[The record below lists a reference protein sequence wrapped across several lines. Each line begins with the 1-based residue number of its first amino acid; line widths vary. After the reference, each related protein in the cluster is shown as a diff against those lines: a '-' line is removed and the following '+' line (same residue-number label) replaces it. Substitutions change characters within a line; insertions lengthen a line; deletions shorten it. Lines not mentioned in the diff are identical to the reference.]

1 MYYMILA
8 QISPQFRLVNLT
20 LIVESQS
27 QSADLR
33 WQI

>member
-1 MYYMILA
+1 MHYTILA
-8 QISPQFRLVNLT
+8 QISPKFRLVNLT
-20 LIVESQS
+20 LVAESQS